1 VTPSAPPPAGANP
14 AGRTLTIQFESGRRL
29 APDAL
34 RINPHGA
41 TLEVDGFFHTPLKLT
56 LGQLHLGMVDRGSA
70 KAKGQVG
77 RFPILKRLSATAVV
91 PREQGIEG
99 WLWTSTG
106 GSALTLVG
114 DEDAAPSGALL
125 FTKPLTAEQLK
136 PTMEPKAFE
145 ALADRSPLGVPAI
158 VGILFRV
165 AEPANAETAF
175 RAYGLLR
182 PLTDREVPPTMRRA
196 LPSDKSADP
205 AIANRSQTR
214 SGSVAP
220 PGF

>member
-1 VTPSAPPPAGANP
+1 M
-14 AGRTLTIQFESGRRL
+14 

-70 KAKGQVG
+70 KVKGQAG

-106 GSALTLVG
+106 GSALTVVG
-114 DEDAAPSGALL
+114 DEDAAPTRRPAVHQAAHARAAQADDGHARVRGARR
-125 FTKPLTAEQLK
+125 PLAARRARRPRPPVPRRTSPQTPRPRSAPTACC
-136 PTMEPKAFE
+136 A
-145 ALADRSPLGVPAI
+145 RSP
-158 VGILFRV
+158 
-165 AEPANAETAF
+165 TA
-175 RAYGLLR
+175 RCR
-182 PLTDREVPPTMRRA
+182 PRMRRS
-196 LPSDKSADP
+196 LPTDQLRRPDGRRPP
-205 AIANRSQTR
+205 AAARPARS
-214 SGSVAP
+214 AP

>member
-1 VTPSAPPPAGANP
+1 MPSAPPPP
-14 AGRTLTIQFESGRRL
+14 SPGRTLTIPFESGRRL

-34 RINPHGA
+34 RINPAGA

-56 LGQLHLGMVDRGSA
+56 LGQLHLAMIDRGPA
-70 KAKGQVG
+70 KVKGQAG
-77 RFPILKRLSATAVV
+77 RFPILKRVSATVVV

-106 GSALTLVG
+106 GSALTILG
-114 DEDAAPSGALL
+114 DEAAAPTGALL

-136 PTMEPKAFE
+136 PAMQPDAYE
-145 ALADRSPLGVPAI
+145 ALADRSPLGSPSILGV
-158 VGILFRV
+158 LFRA

-175 RAYGLLR
+175 RSYGLLR
-182 PLTDREVPPTMRRA
+182 PLTDREVPPTMRRS
-196 LPSDKSADP
+196 LPTDRPADP
-205 AIANRSQTR
+205 NVGGAPAARTTSK
-214 SGSVAP
+214 AP